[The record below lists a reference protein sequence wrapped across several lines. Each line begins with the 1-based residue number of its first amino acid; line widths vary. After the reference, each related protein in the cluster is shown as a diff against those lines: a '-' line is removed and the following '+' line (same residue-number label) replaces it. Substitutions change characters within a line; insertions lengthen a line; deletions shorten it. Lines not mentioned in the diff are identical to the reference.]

1 MFKPLPTLKPRPI
14 TEPRALDWAI
24 AFGGISLGVLLGA
37 HTRPHHI
44 AVCYAFL
51 LAGAGCLVLAHVQM
65 KRGLRAIADLRR
77 GRALTHS
84 VWTSQGVALKSP
96 TDDEVA
102 EALAEL
108 ETHAPASL
116 QLAVDIVSR
125 GHSKQRALELR
136 RQGSSER

>member
-1 MFKPLPTLKPRPI
+1 MFKPLYLRPRPI

-24 AFGGISLGVLLGA
+24 AVGGLALGVAVSPYVRPYRTELVFSLLM
-37 HTRPHHI
+37 
-44 AVCYAFL
+44 
-51 LAGAGCLVLAHVQM
+51 LASGCLVLAHVQM

-84 VWTSQGVALKSP
+84 VWTSQGVAMKSP